1 MLSNNTPVLVGIAAQ
16 WVAKRS
22 PNLSLFSIHL
32 IAISRV
38 LPSELCGNGR
48 GECTPERLEL
58 WPESAKLKACETTG
72 MVKEWN

>member
-32 IAISRV
+32 NSDLPGIS
-38 LPSELCGNGR
+38 L
-48 GECTPERLEL
+48 
-58 WPESAKLKACETTG
+58 
-72 MVKEWN
+72 